1 VNTLDIVLLAVAVAL
16 VLVVLVGSRIA
27 RRRTEARDA
36 LLRERLA
43 AANEALAQAHAED
56 NGWARDTL
64 EAAARSAAGPGSIEE
79 LHLVQVI
86 DRPGI
91 EADEAVF
98 TAVVDGKPREIRLG
112 RSGEGWLSQA

>member
-1 VNTLDIVLLAVAVAL
+1 VNTLDIVLLAVAAVL
-16 VLVVLVGSRIA
+16 ILVVVVGSSIA

-36 LLRERLA
+36 QLRQRLT
-43 AANEALAQAHAED
+43 AANEALAQAHADD

-64 EAAARSAAGPGSIEE
+64 EAAALAAAGPVPPDE

-98 TAVVDGKPREIRLG
+98 QAVTDGQSREIRLG
-112 RSGEGWLSQA
+112 RTDEGWTAL

>member
-1 VNTLDIVLLAVAVAL
+1 MTTLDIVLLALAAAL

-27 RRRTEARDA
+27 RRRTEERDA

-64 EAAARSAAGPGSIEE
+64 EAAARAAAGPGTVQE

-86 DRPGI
+86 DKPGI

-98 TAVVDGKPREIRLG
+98 QAVVDGRPREIRLG
-112 RSGEGWLSQA
+112 RSGDGWTAA